1 MTTEYEMR
9 LLAEM
14 AEEIEKH
21 GRPALPGS
29 LRSLIKGK
37 RASRVA
43 ALLKSQANTI
53 LDLRWKAK
61 EEAEKHARDV
71 ARLKDDNEGLRNGMD
86 EMSRDLADK
95 LKL

>member
-29 LRSLIKGK
+29 LRSIIKGK

-43 ALLKSQANTI
+43 ALLESQARTI
-53 LDLRWKAK
+53 LDLRWREK
-61 EEAEKHARDV
+61 EAAAAHAREV
-71 ARLKDDNEGLRNGMD
+71 ARLKDDNEGLRNSMD
-86 EMSRDLADK
+86 EMSRELAER

>member
-1 MTTEYEMR
+1 MR

-29 LRSLIKGK
+29 LRSIIKGK

-43 ALLKSQANTI
+43 ALLESQANTI

>member
-1 MTTEYEMR
+1 MR

-43 ALLKSQANTI
+43 ALLESQANTI

-86 EMSRDLADK
+86 EMSRDLAEK

>member
-43 ALLKSQANTI
+43 ALLESQANTI

-61 EEAEKHARDV
+61 EEAETHARDV

-86 EMSRDLADK
+86 EMSRDLAEK

>member
-43 ALLKSQANTI
+43 ALLESQANTI

-71 ARLKDDNEGLRNGMD
+71 ARLKDDNWVC
-86 EMSRDLADK
+86 ATAWTK
-95 LKL
+95 

>member
-43 ALLKSQANTI
+43 ALLESQANTI

-86 EMSRDLADK
+86 EMSRDLAEK